1 MGIDTKIK
9 EIDGKIISLQ
19 YQREAL
25 IREKLEVA
33 KDESICENCDFFVHH
48 YTPWRFDGSEN
59 FYFGELRWGHCKEP
73 SQEIIFKTRFDS
85 CPHFMKTTEE
95 DFKDLIIRAEF
106 REVKNNG
113 KLGIYSKTPSKARS
127 HK

>member
-1 MGIDTKIK
+1 MDIDNQIKAIDEKIT
-9 EIDGKIISLQ
+9 SLQ
-19 YQREAL
+19 YQREDL
-25 IREKLEVA
+25 IKEKLKAA
-33 KDESICENCDFFVHH
+33 KDERVCKNCKYFVHH

-73 SQEIIFKTRFDS
+73 SQEIIFKAQLDS

-106 REVKNNG
+106 REVKHNG
-113 KLGIYSKTPSKARS
+113 KLGIYSKTPSKARFC
-127 HK
+127 K